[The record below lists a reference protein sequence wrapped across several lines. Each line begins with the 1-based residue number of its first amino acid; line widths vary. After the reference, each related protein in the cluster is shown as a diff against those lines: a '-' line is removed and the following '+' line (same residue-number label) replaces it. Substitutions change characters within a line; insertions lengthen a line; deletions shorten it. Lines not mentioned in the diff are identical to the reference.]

1 MEKNELLSAKEELE
15 LTKIV
20 FEAKELNKKIEEL
33 NINKEELTCAE
44 ITILN
49 DSAKA
54 INKLVES
61 NQRLVSSIASN
72 YLGNGLNFE
81 DLFQEGNLGLVKA
94 IEKFDYRLGNR
105 LSTYATYWIRESIGR
120 ALTNNSKSIRI
131 PAYVKDDINKVRNAE
146 RELTQDLNRKVT
158 SFDIANKLN
167 LDIDYVEYLFT
178 LTKDTISLDAKIKCD
193 EEACVSDFVAD
204 TSSQDPLKFCLISK
218 RDSMLNKALDEVLN
232 DRERY
237 IISNKYGLNK
247 DNKTMTLVEMSKVL
261 NISKERVRQLEENA
275 RLKLRREASEL
286 RDFIA

>member
-1 MEKNELLSAKEELE
+1 MENNELLSDIEELE
-15 LTKIV
+15 LTKAV
-20 FEAKELNKKIEEL
+20 FDAKELNKKIVEL
-33 NINKEELTCAE
+33 NINKEELTFNELA
-44 ITILN
+44 ILN
-49 DSAKA
+49 NGTKA

-61 NQRLVSSIASN
+61 NQRLVSSIVSN
-72 YLGNGLNFE
+72 YLNNGLSFE
-81 DLFQEGNLGLVKA
+81 DLFQEGNLGLVRA

-120 ALTNNSKSIRI
+120 ALTNNAKSIRI
-131 PAYVKDDINKVRNAE
+131 PAYVKDDINKVRNTE

-178 LTKDTISLDAKIKCD
+178 LTKDTISLDAKIKTD
-193 EEACVSDFVAD
+193 EEACVSDYVAD
-204 TSSQDPLKFCLISK
+204 TSSQDPLKYCEISK

-247 DNKTMTLVEMSKVL
+247 ENKTMTLVEMSKVL

>member
-1 MEKNELLSAKEELE
+1 MENNELLSAIEELE
-15 LTKIV
+15 LTKAV
-20 FEAKELNKKIEEL
+20 FEAKELNKKIDEL
-33 NINKEELTCAE
+33 NINKEELTSNELA
-44 ITILN
+44 ILN
-49 DSAKA
+49 NSTKA

-61 NQRLVSSIASN
+61 NQRLVSSIVSN
-72 YLGNGLNFE
+72 YLGNGLSYE

-120 ALTNNSKSIRI
+120 ALTNNAKSIRI
-131 PAYVKDDINKVRNAE
+131 PAYVKDDINKVKNTE
-146 RELTQDLNRKVT
+146 RELTQTLNRKVT

-178 LTKDTISLDAKIKCD
+178 LTKDTISLDAKIKND
-193 EEACVSDFVAD
+193 EETCVSDYVAD
-204 TSSQDPLKFCLISK
+204 TSSQDPLKYCEISK
-218 RDSMLNKALDEVLN
+218 RDRMLNKALDEVLN

-247 DNKTMTLVEMSKVL
+247 ENKTMTLVEMSKVL